1 MLLTMQQIDDRNLS
15 KRSTHLGR
23 STISITSDVLG
34 FLGYEGPL
42 RSKTGRGEKAIKRSK
57 ALIKKK
63 KDYRSI
69 IDITFISDVVS
80 RMVAI
85 STSNKN
91 NG

>member
-57 ALIKKK
+57 ALIKNL